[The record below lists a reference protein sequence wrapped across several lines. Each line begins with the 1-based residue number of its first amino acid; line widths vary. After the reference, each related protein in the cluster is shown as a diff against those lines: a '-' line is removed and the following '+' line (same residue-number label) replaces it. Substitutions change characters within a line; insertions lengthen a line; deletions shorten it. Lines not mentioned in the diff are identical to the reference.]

1 MGRII
6 ALERPDSNSSIQKL
20 SLKSPAVHA
29 TTHCPSCQVA
39 MEVHHLPSV
48 RGGDVALDLCFHCR
62 GIWFDPQENLR
73 LTPASV
79 LALFRLLH
87 DHRDDARTP
96 MATRLGCP
104 RCRSALTQGFDVV
117 KSGRYITFRC
127 VSLHGRFSPFSS
139 FMVEKGFV
147 RHLTQPEIDDIAQRV
162 AVINC
167 TGCGAPVDVRKD
179 HACQHCRSALSL
191 LDPQAV
197 AKAMKGYATAVAGPA
212 GLRMPELA
220 DAIVM
225 VERDR
230 LSALEETKKRR
241 GSLFSNDAPAGV
253 DLWAV
258 GIAMVWKML
267 D

>member
-1 MGRII
+1 
-6 ALERPDSNSSIQKL
+6 
-20 SLKSPAVHA
+20 
-29 TTHCPSCQVA
+29 
-39 MEVHHLPSV
+39 MEVHAMQSV
-48 RGGDVALDLCFHCR
+48 RGGTVELDLCFHCR

-79 LALFRLLH
+79 MELFRLLH

-96 MATRLGCP
+96 MATRLACP
-104 RCRSALTQGFDVV
+104 RCRSVLTQGFDVV
-117 KSGRYITFRC
+117 KSGRYVTFRC
-127 VSLHGRFSPFSS
+127 GKLHGRFSPFSS

-147 RHLTQPEIDDIAQRV
+147 RHLTVAEIDDIAQRV

-167 TGCGAPVDVRKD
+167 TGCGAPVDVRKE
-179 HACQHCRSALSL
+179 HACPHCRSALSL

-197 AKAMKGYATAVAGPA
+197 AKAMKGYATAAAGPA
-212 GLRMPELA
+212 GLKMPELA

-230 LSALEETKKRR
+230 LRAVDEAKKR
-241 GSLFSNDAPAGV
+241 GSLFSNDAPTGV

-258 GIAMVWKML
+258 GVAMVWGIL
-267 D
+267 G

>member
-1 MGRII
+1 
-6 ALERPDSNSSIQKL
+6 
-20 SLKSPAVHA
+20 
-29 TTHCPSCQVA
+29 
-39 MEVHHLPSV
+39 MEVHPMPSL
-48 RGGDVALDLCFHCR
+48 RGGTVQVDLCFGCR

-96 MATRLGCP
+96 MSRRLACP
-104 RCRSALTQGFDVV
+104 HCRSALTEGFDVV
-117 KSGRYITFRC
+117 KSGRYVTFRC
-127 VSLHGRFSPFSS
+127 SKLHGRFSPFSS

-179 HACQHCRSALSL
+179 HACPHCRSALSL

-197 AKAMKGYATAVAGPA
+197 AKAMKGYATAAAGPA
-212 GLRMPELA
+212 GLKIPELA
-220 DAIVM
+220 DAMIM

-230 LSALEETKKRR
+230 LRALDEAKKHR
-241 GSLFSNDAPAGV
+241 GSLFSSDAPAGV

>member
-1 MGRII
+1 
-6 ALERPDSNSSIQKL
+6 
-20 SLKSPAVHA
+20 
-29 TTHCPSCQVA
+29 
-39 MEVHHLPSV
+39 MEVHPMPSL
-48 RGGDVALDLCFHCR
+48 RGGTVALDLCFACR

-87 DHRDDARTP
+87 DRRDDAHTP
-96 MATRLGCP
+96 VAKSLACP
-104 RCRSALTQGFDVV
+104 HCRSALMEGFDLV
-117 KSGRYITFRC
+117 KSGRYVTFRC
-127 VSLHGRFSPFSS
+127 GKLHGRFSPFSS

-147 RHLTQPEIDDIAQRV
+147 RHMTKPEIDDLAQRV
-162 AVINC
+162 AVIHC

-197 AKAMKGYATAVAGPA
+197 AKAMKGYAVAAAGPA
-212 GLRMPELA
+212 GLKMPELA

-230 LSALEETKKRR
+230 LRALDEAKKQR
-241 GSLFSNDAPAGV
+241 GSFFSQDASAPI